1 MAHDVTS
8 PGRVASAAMISSS
21 RRLLALTAVLTAVF
35 VLTAWRLGDLG
46 PDELPRDLTLL
57 ALNTLPLL
65 LLRRNPLVVLLVFSV
80 AYPWWLFLDH
90 EPHLLESLPAF
101 AAMYAV
107 GGWDRPFRVRVFGL
121 LAPAWMMAAAAFWR
135 APESKIGYVAVM
147 FVVVW
152 ALGAVIAS
160 RQSYAEQLEARTAAL
175 QEARRELADR
185 AVADERARIA
195 RELHDV
201 IAHAMS
207 VITVRAGVG
216 AHLLDSRPA
225 EAAAAL
231 RVIESTGREALSEM
245 RRMLAVLRDPDPRAP
260 LPEPQP
266 GLRDIARLIEQARE
280 SGLPVTLT
288 TEGEPRPSS
297 AGLELAGYR
306 LVQEAVTNVVK
317 HAPGACASVTIRYL
331 AGWLEI
337 EVRNAGGPFDGTVVP
352 GQGLRGMAERVALYD
367 GRLEITAGGDE
378 FRVTARLP
386 AASAEPDHLA
396 LPATPAEPDHQTL
409 PAMPAEPDHQTLPA
423 EAQP

>member
-1 MAHDVTS
+1 
-8 PGRVASAAMISSS
+8 MIGSS

-35 VLTAWRLGDLG
+35 VLTEWRLGDLSL
-46 PDELPRDLTLL
+46 DELPRDLPLL

-65 LLRRNPLVVLLVFSV
+65 LLRRSPLVVLLVFSV
-80 AYPWWLFLDH
+80 AYPLWILFDH
-90 EPHLLESLPAF
+90 EPHDLQSLPTV

-107 GGWDRPFRVRVFGL
+107 GAWDRPLWIRALGL
-121 LAPAWMMAAAAFWR
+121 IAPAWMIAASAYWH
-135 APESKIGYVAVM
+135 APTLEIGYVAVI

-152 ALGAVIAS
+152 ALGAALAS
-160 RQSYAEQLEARTAAL
+160 RRSYAEQLEGKTAAL
-175 QEARRELADR
+175 EQARRDLADR

-207 VITVRAGVG
+207 VITVRAAVG

-245 RRMLAVLRDPDPRAP
+245 RRMLAVLRDPDPRGP

-266 GLRDIARLIEQARE
+266 GLRDVARLAEQARG
-280 SGLPVTLT
+280 SGVPVTLA
-288 TEGEPRPSS
+288 TEGGPRLSS

-306 LVQEAVTNVVK
+306 VVQEALTNVVK
-317 HAPGACASVTIRYL
+317 HAPGACATVTIRYL
-331 AGWLEI
+331 PEWLEI
-337 EVRNAGGPFDGTVVP
+337 EVRNAGGPFDRTVVP
-352 GQGLRGMAERVALYD
+352 GQGLQGMAERVALYD
-367 GRLEITAGGDE
+367 GRLEVVSAGDE
-378 FRVTARLP
+378 FRVTVRF
-386 AASAEPDHLA
+386 
-396 LPATPAEPDHQTL
+396 PATPAEPDHQAL
-409 PAMPAEPDHQTLPA
+409 LG